1 MNTTPNRKEIT
12 EGDAASALN
21 DIDDNPLD
29 ALNYI
34 VHYMFA
40 QLGTTSINDPSLFQ
54 QMSTKRGINIFGEP
68 AVQALLK
75 EFVQF
80 SDLNVFKGI
89 DPETL
94 TKEQKREAL
103 RTLST
108 IKLKRSKELKG
119 RVVADGRPQRL
130 KYDKS
135 QRSSATYHQD
145 TIMMSLLID
154 AMEKRCVGTG
164 DVPGTYLHAYIKDF
178 NIIRFEGKM
187 IDIICKINPEFD
199 NLVVIENG
207 KKVLY
212 LRLNKALY
220 GCVVSSLLWYELFS
234 KTLKQM
240 GFEINPYDMCVA
252 NKMVN
257 GKQCTI
263 VGYVDDLKVSHED
276 KGVLNDVLSK
286 IADTFEKLDSKIGN
300 KQTYLVMEV
309 EFNGDRTVSIQMEDY
324 IKEVIA
330 TFDQQSHVTSA
341 TSTPALQNLFMVDT
355 MSPHLDD
362 KRSEVFHHCVAKLL
376 YVSK

>member
-40 QLGTTSINDPSLFQ
+40 QLGTTSINEPSLFQ
-54 QMSTKRGINIFGEP
+54 QLSAKRGINIFGEP

-103 RTLST
+103 RGLST

-119 RVVADGRPQRL
+119 RVVTDDGPQRL

-135 QRSSATYHQD
+135 QQSSSTCHQD
-145 TIMMSLLID
+145 IIMMSLLID

-164 DVPGTYLHAYIKDF
+164 DVPGVYLHAHIKDF
-178 NIIRFEGKM
+178 I
-187 IDIICKINPEFD
+187 
-199 NLVVIENG
+199 
-207 KKVLY
+207 
-212 LRLNKALY
+212 
-220 GCVVSSLLWYELFS
+220 
-234 KTLKQM
+234 
-240 GFEINPYDMCVA
+240 
-252 NKMVN
+252 
-257 GKQCTI
+257 
-263 VGYVDDLKVSHED
+263 
-276 KGVLNDVLSK
+276 LS
-286 IADTFEKLDSKIGN
+286 
-300 KQTYLVMEV
+300 V
-309 EFNGDRTVSIQMEDY
+309 R
-324 IKEVIA
+324 
-330 TFDQQSHVTSA
+330 
-341 TSTPALQNLFMVDT
+341 
-355 MSPHLDD
+355 
-362 KRSEVFHHCVAKLL
+362 
-376 YVSK
+376 